1 MFFKGGRLEELLIA
15 IMAQL
20 CEKDGMS
27 DNQIDKKLGI
37 GMSQLNRALV
47 LLGDHADLGGMG
59 LVTVRQDGKRR
70 TLWLTEQGR
79 ALCQAR

>member
-1 MFFKGGRLEELLIA
+1 LEELLVA

-47 LLGDHADLGGMG
+47 LLGDHTALGGMG

-79 ALCQAR
+79 ALCQAQ